1 MQFEKPKSVEREACL
16 YADPALGDFFGA
28 LCEAIGAEKCLNVT
42 IPGYENYAIPSEV
55 AQLEAKTVSDA
66 LQCDEADLLILDLP
80 LNWKD
85 KSGQYPNN
93 HEFDVAFRVLSK
105 LSDKGLALI
114 TVGVSGL
121 GLQIGQRVQA
131 DLQKMGLAV
140 VGYIELPKN
149 NLNIIFQPL
158 LAILARSD
166 HDGLFTAS
174 ISDVADEQVI
184 AQSLLKNDPK
194 AWAESGF
201 LSDASDFRGFR
212 VARIR
217 SELQSL
223 LKSESGF
230 QLYRLG
236 DFVSE
241 ASPLRRKQAFDL
253 RETDVAISRILGA
266 LGRDVVLTHAD
277 EVNFKHEWIVASLTD
292 ELLPSYFKMF
302 MNSELGRMCLE
313 VAADGAGMRFV
324 NVKNLL
330 ETQIPIPSL
339 DTQRSLVSTHQNL
352 EKLQSQISR
361 LEKELVF
368 NPKNVDVVSND
379 VVNLL
384 GSIGRLTAADEI
396 KARVRSGESK
406 TIEFK
411 ETLSWDV
418 RKQEKAKYI
427 ETAVLKTIAGFLNTD
442 GGMLLVGVSDDGSFP
457 GLEAELKVLYDGN
470 TDKFLLH
477 FKNLINAKVG
487 AKFYPNLDWQVLKVE
502 AITILV
508 VEASASSEPCFID
521 DAFYVRTNPS
531 TDQLTGE
538 KQFKYMTERFRL
550 KT

>member
-1 MQFEKPKSVEREACL
+1 MERQRQVCL
-16 YADPALGDFFGA
+16 YADPTLGEFFLA
-28 LCEAIGAEKCLNVT
+28 LCKAMGAEKCLHVMSS
-42 IPGYENYAIPSEV
+42 GYENYAVPSEV
-55 AQLEAKTVSDA
+55 AKLEAKTVNEA
-66 LQCDEADLLILDLP
+66 FQCEEADLLIFDLP

-85 KSGQYPNN
+85 GAGKYPTN
-93 HEFDVAFRVLSK
+93 HEFDVALRVLPK
-105 LSDKGLALI
+105 LSDQGLAFI
-114 TVGVSGL
+114 TVGASGL
-121 GLQIGQRVQA
+121 GLQIGQRIQA
-131 DLQKMGLAV
+131 DLQEMGLGV
-140 VGYIELPKN
+140 VGYIELPKTG
-149 NLNIIFQPL
+149 LNIGFQPL
-158 LAILARSD
+158 LAILAKSN

-174 ISDVADEQVI
+174 ISDIADEAVI
-184 AQSLLKNDPK
+184 AHSLLQDDPQ

-236 DFVSE
+236 DFISE
-241 ASPLRRKQAFDL
+241 SAVERSKQAFDL
-253 RETDVAISRILGA
+253 KETDVALSRILGA
-266 LGRDVVLTHAD
+266 SDRNVVLTHAD
-277 EVNFKHEWIVASLTD
+277 EINFKREWIVASLTD

-313 VAADGAGMRFV
+313 VAADGSVMRFV
-324 NVKNLL
+324 SIKNLL

-339 DTQRSLVSTHQNL
+339 DTQRSLVSTQKNL
-352 EKLQSQISR
+352 ETLQSQISR

-379 VVNLL
+379 VVSLL

-406 TIEFK
+406 TTEFK

-427 ETAVLKTIAGFLNTD
+427 ETAVLKTVAGFLNTD

-457 GLEAELKVLYDGN
+457 GLEAELGILYNGN

-477 FKNLINAKVG
+477 FKNLIKSKVG
-487 AKFYPNLDWQVLKVE
+487 AKFYPNLDWSVLE
-502 AITILV
+502 IETATILV

-550 KT
+550 NA

>member
-1 MQFEKPKSVEREACL
+1 MERQRQACL
-16 YADPALGDFFGA
+16 YADPTLGEFFRA
-28 LCEAIGAEKCLNVT
+28 LCKAMGTENCLHITNA
-42 IPGYENYAIPSEV
+42 GYENYAVPSEV
-55 AQLEAKTVSDA
+55 AKLEAKTVNEA
-66 LQCDEADLLILDLP
+66 FQCEEADLLILDLP

-85 KSGQYPNN
+85 GAGKYPYNY
-93 HEFDVAFRVLSK
+93 EFEVALRVLPK
-105 LSDKGLALI
+105 LSDQGLAFL

-121 GLQIGQRVQA
+121 GLQVGQRIQA
-131 DLQKMGLAV
+131 DLQEMGLGV
-140 VGYIELPKN
+140 VGYIELPKTG
-149 NLNIIFQPL
+149 LNIGFQPL
-158 LAILARSD
+158 LAILAKSN

-174 ISDVADEQVI
+174 ISDIADEAVF
-184 AQSLLKNDPK
+184 AHSLLQDDPQ

-241 ASPLRRKQAFDL
+241 TSPQRRKQAFDL
-253 RETDVAISRILGA
+253 RETDVAISRLLGA
-266 LGRDVVLTHAD
+266 SGRNIVLTHAD

-313 VAADGAGMRFV
+313 VAADGSGMRFV
-324 NVKNLL
+324 SVKNLL

-339 DTQRSLVSTHQNL
+339 DTQQSLVSTRQNL

-379 VVNLL
+379 VVSLL
-384 GSIGRLTAADEI
+384 GSIGRLTAADKI

-406 TIEFK
+406 TTEFK

-427 ETAVLKTIAGFLNTD
+427 ETAVLKTVAGFLNTD

-457 GLEAELKVLYDGN
+457 GLEAELNILYNGN

-487 AKFYPNLDWQVLKVE
+487 AKFYPNLDWSVLQIE
-502 AITILV
+502 TATILV

-538 KQFKYMTERFRL
+538 KQFQYMTKRFSRND
-550 KT
+550 